1 MHLIGKPKG
10 VFNFDAPFT
19 GKDLIL
25 NREISWLEFNERVLQ
40 EAENPEVPLL
50 ERIKFLAICSSN
62 LDEFFRVRVA
72 AQQRLMELK
81 PRERRAILFDPE
93 EVLERIQQSVI
104 RMQSRLE
111 QVFYKEIKPDL
122 AAEQVF
128 LHHPEQIPAAWLPK
142 LTELFS
148 LKVLPFLTPLMISK
162 AHHAVPLKDAFLYLA
177 IRMKSVNQAGA
188 SPEYALIE
196 LPTRV
201 LPRFW
206 EISFNE
212 DASAHHIFFLD
223 DLIRI
228 GLPILFSSLG
238 LRVTGAYTIKLTR
251 DQELDLEGE
260 EGGDLAERMS
270 RSLKN
275 RKRGDPVRFI
285 YDSAMP
291 LDMLQ
296 FLVRHLSVGKSNLI
310 PGGTYHNFSQF
321 SDFPELNRPDL
332 RYPAPLSVP
341 CPELDGE
348 GLLFDVIRGADQLLH
363 HPYQSYDYVLRFLRE
378 AAIDPQVRSI
388 RITLYRVARISSVVN
403 SLITAAMNGKKVTAV
418 IEIQARF
425 DEENNL
431 YWAERLKDAGARVIF
446 GELGTKIHAKV
457 CLVTRVEHGRPV
469 RYAHMATGNY
479 NRQTARLYADDGLL
493 TANKSLTAE
502 VFRLFKLIENPNESF
517 IFRRL
522 LVAPEHMRKQFEALI
537 FDEMQRARS
546 GKVGFMMLKMNSL
559 TDERMIRLLYEASRS
574 GVEIRLIIRGMCSL
588 IPGVP
593 GMSERIEVISIVDRF
608 LEHSRI
614 YWFGHGGRDQI
625 YLSSAD
631 WMNRNLS
638 RRIEMAFPII
648 NPRQKQRLKKMLLL
662 QWSDNVKSRRLNAV
676 EPPFY
681 DRPLVRAQFE
691 MFDLLR
697 SEMIDRIREAH

>member
-1 MHLIGKPKG
+1 MNLSGRPEG
-10 VFNFDAPFT
+10 VFTCNTPYH
-19 GKDLIL
+19 GRDLIL

-72 AQQRLMELK
+72 AQQRLSELK
-81 PRERRAILFDPE
+81 PSDRKGILFKPD
-93 EVLERIQQSVI
+93 EVLNRIQESVI
-104 RMQSRLE
+104 RLQSRLE
-111 QVFYKEIKPDL
+111 QVFYKEIRPAL
-122 AAEQVF
+122 GREQVF
-128 LHHPEQIPAAWLPK
+128 LHEPEQIPVAWMPR
-142 LTELFS
+142 LTEVFS
-148 LKVLPFLTPLMISK
+148 LKILPFLTPLMISK
-162 AHHAVPLKDAFLYLA
+162 ARRAVPLKDAFLYLA
-177 IRMKSVNQAGA
+177 IRMKSVHSSNA

-206 EISFNE
+206 EINLDE
-212 DASAHHIFFLD
+212 KPAVHHIFFLD
-223 DLIRI
+223 DLVRI
-228 GLPILFSSLG
+228 GLPMLFSSLG
-238 LRVTGAYTIKLTR
+238 YRVTGAYTIKLTR

-260 EGGDLAERMS
+260 EGEDLAERMS

-285 YDSAMP
+285 YDSSMP

-296 FLVRHLSVGKSNLI
+296 YLVKHLSVGKSNLI
-310 PGGTYHNFSQF
+310 PGGPYHNFSHF
-321 SDFPELNRPDL
+321 ADFPELNRPDL
-332 RYPAPLSVP
+332 RYPTAELVP
-341 CPELDGE
+341 YPALDGG
-348 GLLFDVIRGADQLLH
+348 GLLFDVIRKGDQLIH

-418 IEIQARF
+418 VEIQARF

-457 CLVTRVEHGRPV
+457 CLVTRIEHGRVV

-479 NRQTARLYADDGLL
+479 NRQTARLYTDDGLF

-502 VFRLFKLIENPNESF
+502 VLRLFRLIDHPNGTYRFS
-517 IFRRL
+517 RL
-522 LVAPEHMRKQFEALI
+522 LVAPSHMRQRFEALI
-537 FDEMQRARS
+537 FDEIRRARA

-588 IPGVP
+588 VPGIP
-593 GMSERIEVISIVDRF
+593 GMSDRIEVISIVDRF
-608 LEHSRI
+608 LEHSRV

-625 YLSSAD
+625 YLASAD

-638 RRIEMAFPII
+638 RRIEVAFPVV
-648 NPRQKQRLKKMLLL
+648 NPMHKQRLKKMLLL
-662 QWSDNVKSRRLNAV
+662 QWSDTVKSRRLNSLQ
-676 EPPFY
+676 PPSNQ
-681 DRPLVRAQFE
+681 RAEVRAQFDMFE
-691 MFDLLR
+691 MLR
-697 SEMIDRIREAH
+697 IEMLNQ

>member
-1 MHLIGKPKG
+1 MSLSGNPEG
-10 VFNFDAPFT
+10 VFNFEASFT
-19 GKDLIL
+19 GRDLIL
-25 NREISWLEFNERVLQ
+25 NREISWLDFNERVLQ

-81 PRERRAILFDPE
+81 PRERKGILFNPE
-93 EVLERIQQSVI
+93 EVLERIQESVI
-104 RMQSRLE
+104 RLQSRLE
-111 QVFYKEIKPDL
+111 QVFYKELRPAL

-128 LHHPEQIPAAWLPK
+128 LHHPEQIPATWLPK
-142 LTELFS
+142 LLELFS
-148 LKVLPFLTPLMISK
+148 LKVLPFLTPLMISR
-162 AHHAVPLKDAFLYLA
+162 ARRSVPLKDAFLYLA
-177 IRMKSVNQAGA
+177 IRMKSVHHSNA

-206 EISFNE
+206 EVSF
-212 DASAHHIFFLD
+212 DDGSTAHHIFFLD
-223 DLIRI
+223 DLVRV
-228 GLPILFSSLG
+228 GLPMLFSSLG

-251 DQELDLEGE
+251 DQELDVEGE

-285 YDSAMP
+285 YDSSMP

-310 PGGTYHNFSQF
+310 PGGPYHNFSQF
-321 SDFPELNRPDL
+321 SDFPELSRPDL
-332 RYPAPLSVP
+332 RYPTPRLVP
-341 CPELDGE
+341 CPSLDGE
-348 GLLFDVIRGADQLLH
+348 GLLFDVIRGGDQLLH
-363 HPYQSYDYVLRFLRE
+363 HPYHSYDYVLRFLRE
-378 AAIDPQVRSI
+378 AAIDPHVRSI

-418 IEIQARF
+418 VEIQARF

-431 YWAERLKDAGARVIF
+431 YWAERLKDAGARVIL
-446 GELGTKIHAKV
+446 GELGLKIHAKV
-457 CLVTRVEHGRPV
+457 CLVTRVEHGRV
-469 RYAHMATGNY
+469 RRYAHMSTGNY
-479 NRQTARLYADDGLL
+479 NRQTARLYTDDGLL
-493 TANKSLTAE
+493 TANQSMTAE
-502 VFRLFKLIENPNESF
+502 VLRLFKFIENPTGSF

-522 LVAPEHMRKQFEALI
+522 LVAPIHLRMELEALI
-537 FDEMQRARS
+537 FDEMRRARS
-546 GKVGFMMLKMNSL
+546 GKVGFIMLKMNSL

-608 LEHSRI
+608 LEHSRVF
-614 YWFGHGGRDQI
+614 WFGHGGRDKI
-625 YLSSAD
+625 YLASAD

-638 RRIEMAFPII
+638 RRIEVAFPII
-648 NPRQKQRLKKMLLL
+648 QPQHKERLKKMLLI
-662 QWSDNVKSRRLNAV
+662 QWSDNVKSRRLNAL
-676 EPPFY
+676 EPKPEL
-681 DRPLVRAQFE
+681 RPQIRAQFE
-691 MFDLLR
+691 MFDMLR
-697 SEMIDRIREAH
+697 SEMYRK